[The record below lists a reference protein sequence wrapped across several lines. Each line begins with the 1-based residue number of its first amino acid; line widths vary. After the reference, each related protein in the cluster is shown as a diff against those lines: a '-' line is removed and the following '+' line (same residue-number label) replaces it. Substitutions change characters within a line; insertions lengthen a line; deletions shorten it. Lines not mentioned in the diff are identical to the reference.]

1 MRNTEGITAIGLAA
15 PSERYRILSFLFLNL
30 SCFLRYIPMQMG
42 RDGQARLTGYH
53 RNMSH
58 GRRGPDKDELSK
70 WLEKQLWVGSYTL
83 FLRFLIFWMK
93 KSLSDFLGTS
103 FCFQL
108 KWCFCFMPG
117 ILKLLCALT
126 SFISASSLMRFTH
139 SRIIRAIYEVNM
151 MHNRLSYIVIFL
163 FLVPLIHLLM
173 RSL

>member
-70 WLEKQLWVGSYTL
+70 WLEKQLWVGSYSL

-93 KSLSDFLGTS
+93 KSLSDFLRTS

-139 SRIIRAIYEVNM
+139 SRIIRAIYDNAKLLLASL
-151 MHNRLSYIVIFL
+151 LS
-163 FLVPLIHLLM
+163 PK
-173 RSL
+173 